1 MSRPSN
7 KKRSPGSW
15 HLTKAQAPRRKSRR
29 EVTKGNTGIMRVTSS
44 VERNI
49 TTSNTVCKSL
59 KIPRGLAKFLNL
71 QVNSVSSLTSS
82 DYPNNNYDRLH
93 RGKVSEISN
102 FQHRTIIQKVQGRR
116 KNLLVMDQLIRNQRV
131 KLEAVYMQM
140 ATNLIVYRH

>member
-44 VERNI
+44 VEFNI
-49 TTSNTVCKSL
+49 VSKSL

-71 QVNSVSSLTSS
+71 QVNSMSSLTSS

-131 KLEAVYMQM
+131 KFEAVYMQM